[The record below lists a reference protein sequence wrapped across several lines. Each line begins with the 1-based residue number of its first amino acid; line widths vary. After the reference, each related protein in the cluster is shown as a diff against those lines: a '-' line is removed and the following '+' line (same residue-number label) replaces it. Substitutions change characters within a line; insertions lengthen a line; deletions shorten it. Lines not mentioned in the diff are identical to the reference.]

1 VDIFDAG
8 PVLEGETDAIRAV
21 RASRVL
27 PVRHRDPATGGGALC
42 IVANQHF
49 EDFRALLIEADA
61 DAAALDLTGPMIDA
75 LHLADGDAARLV
87 SLLPEE
93 LPA

>member
-1 VDIFDAG
+1 MTHTVWF
-8 PVLEGETDAIRAV
+8 LT
-21 RASRVL
+21 L
-27 PVRHRDPATGGGALC
+27 PGVM
-42 IVANQHF
+42 
-49 EDFRALLIEADA
+49 
-61 DAAALDLTGPMIDA
+61 ALDLTGPMIDA